1 MLHITASE
9 ASPVLFSVDCSGGQA
24 TFFSPFPVP
33 VVNSGNGQGQGCGR
47 PPSPV
52 PA

>member
-1 MLHITASE
+1 MLHIAASE

-24 TFFSPFPVP
+24 TFFSPVP